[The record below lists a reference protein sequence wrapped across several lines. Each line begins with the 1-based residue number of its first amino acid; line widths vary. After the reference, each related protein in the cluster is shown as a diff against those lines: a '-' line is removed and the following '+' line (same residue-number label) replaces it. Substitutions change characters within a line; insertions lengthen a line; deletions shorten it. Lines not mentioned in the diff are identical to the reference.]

1 MIRKAKLGDLKAV
14 LKLYEDAKKFIK
26 SYDSPQWQD
35 GYPNEQTFL
44 GDLKLEQVFVN
55 EVKNKIVGVASFL
68 TYEPTYD
75 SIEGAWLNAEPYIVI
90 HRITTAIDELGK
102 GYAKAFIDYINQ
114 VLGYQN
120 IRIDT
125 HHLNEPMKRFLI
137 KNGFVLCG
145 VITLNQ
151 PEDNKRLAY
160 QKVFT

>member
-1 MIRKAKLGDLKAV
+1 M
-14 LKLYEDAKKFIK
+14 
-26 SYDSPQWQD
+26 
-35 GYPNEQTFL
+35 
-44 GDLKLEQVFVN
+44 
-55 EVKNKIVGVASFL
+55 
-68 TYEPTYD
+68 
-75 SIEGAWLNAEPYIVI
+75 LNAEPFIVI
-90 HRITTAIDELGK
+90 LLSTTAIDELGI
-102 GYAKAFIDYINQ
+102 GYAKALIDYINQ
-114 VLGYQN
+114 VLGYQK